1 MKFKRELKLE
11 RGSLDI
17 TPLIDVVF
25 LLLIFFMLT
34 SSSLMQPGI
43 RVKLPRVHIGA
54 PVEVQKLEIT
64 IDKSDRLYVGKRPVT
79 IEELTVVVNDWAGRR
94 ANLPVLIRGDEDAT
108 LGCVVRVWD
117 ICKAAGVTRLRI
129 GTEVRYDL

>member
-1 MKFKRELKLE
+1 MRFKRELSLE
-11 RGSLDI
+11 RGALDV

-34 SSSLMQPGI
+34 SSFLMQPGI
-43 RVKLPRVHIGA
+43 RVRLPRVHIGA

-64 IDKSDRLYVGKRPVT
+64 IDDSDRVYVGKRPVT
-79 IEELTVVVNDWAGRR
+79 MEELKAVVKDWADRW
-94 ANLPVLIRGDEDAT
+94 ANLPVLIRGDEDAS

-117 ICKAAGVTRLRI
+117 ICKAAGITKLRI

>member
-1 MKFKRELKLE
+1 MRFKRKLKLE

-34 SSSLMQPGI
+34 SSFLMQPGI
-43 RVKLPRVHIGA
+43 RVTLPRVRVGA

-64 IDKSDRLYVGKRPVT
+64 IDNADRVYIGKRAVT
-79 IEELTVVVNDWAGRR
+79 LEELNAVVSDWSARE

-108 LGCVVRVWD
+108 LGVVVQVWD
-117 ICKAAGVTRLRI
+117 ICKAAGITRLRI
-129 GTEVRYDL
+129 GTEVKYDL

>member
-11 RGSLDI
+11 RGTLDI

-43 RVKLPRVHIGA
+43 KVRLPRVHTGT

-64 IDKSDRLYVGKRPVT
+64 IDDSDRLYVGKRPVT
-79 IEELTVVVNDWAGRR
+79 IEELADVVKDWARHK
-94 ANLPVLIRGDEDAT
+94 ANLPVLIRGDEDAS

-117 ICKAAGVTRLRI
+117 ICKAAGITRLRI

>member
-1 MKFKRELKLE
+1 MKFKKEVKLE
-11 RGSLDI
+11 SGALDI

-34 SSSLMQPGI
+34 SSSIMQPAI
-43 RVKLPRVHIGA
+43 RVRLPRVHVA
-54 PVEVQKLEIT
+54 SSVEVQKLEIT
-64 IDKSDRLYVGKRPVT
+64 IDDSDRLYIGKRPVT
-79 IEELTVVVNDWAGRR
+79 MEELTAVVKDWAVRK
-94 ANLPVLIRGDEDAT
+94 ANLPVLIRGDEDAS

-117 ICKAAGVTRLRI
+117 ICKAAGITKLRI

>member
-1 MKFKRELKLE
+1 MKFKRELNLE
-11 RGSLDI
+11 RGALDI

-43 RVKLPRVHIGA
+43 KVRLPRVQVGA

-64 IDKSDRLYVGKRPVT
+64 IDRSDRLYIGKRPVNMA
-79 IEELTVVVNDWAGRR
+79 ELKAVVKDWAGRQ

-108 LGCVVRVWD
+108 LGCVVQVWD
-117 ICKAAGVTRLRI
+117 ICKAAGITRLRI